1 MKMRLEQR
9 EDFQSDVDAVLEKHE
24 HKQLCAAL
32 GSLQWLLARMCSC
45 QVNKAIRLFQRR
57 YRLSREDALFQAWF
71 LFEWRFKLILWGL
84 ASLCSHWGCYGC
96 ARCRDEAGQLYVLC
110 SMLEAGSPKSWHV
123 QHQSITSKS
132 SKFYRS
138 TIDDFPSSTPP
149 FLLDFRLP
157 RLMTPEDIPLIIP
170 LPII

>member
-57 YRLSREDALFQAWF
+57 YRLSREDALFQA
-71 LFEWRFKLILWGL
+71 
-84 ASLCSHWGCYGC
+84 
-96 ARCRDEAGQLYVLC
+96 
-110 SMLEAGSPKSWHV
+110 
-123 QHQSITSKS
+123 
-132 SKFYRS
+132 
-138 TIDDFPSSTPP
+138 
-149 FLLDFRLP
+149 
-157 RLMTPEDIPLIIP
+157 
-170 LPII
+170 